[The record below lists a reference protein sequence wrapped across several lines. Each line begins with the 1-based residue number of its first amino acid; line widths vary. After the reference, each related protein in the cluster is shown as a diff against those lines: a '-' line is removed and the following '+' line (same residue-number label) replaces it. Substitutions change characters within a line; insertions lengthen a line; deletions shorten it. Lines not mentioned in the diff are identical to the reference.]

1 MGTIIELCADNL
13 TLDWGKNNNYKA
25 HSWLFS
31 EDDRF
36 EKKFTNYNFSNGALA
51 IFDNLE
57 NVKFRLNNLGYS
69 LDETKRRLEDQIN
82 IWRRVHDFPEI
93 TQLIMDYIS
102 SINLDDVTDLT
113 IQDEF
118 GDQDGDIYQWL
129 AKNIEAN
136 PIYITEKNKLIAKL
150 ENSEDYFDDIE
161 GFFYAKLDRYI
172 FLRLLCENSY
182 NLDKELKWFCYDI
195 IESGWT
201 SKEDI
206 QYFDNKYFVIEHNK
220 LYGKLNRYAIQQDNI
235 NNSVSQFD
243 DWLRNKGLL
252 KNRNYQ
258 RENLST
264 GGLTSTSYTTPTF
277 IRNIIHHPENTNNTF
292 NDGDLKESINSML
305 DLIKQNDINLERED
319 ND

>member
-1 MGTIIELCADNL
+1 MGTIIELCANNL
-13 TLDWGKNNNYKA
+13 TLDWGKNNYYKA

-36 EKKFTNYNFSNGALA
+36 EEKFTNYNFYNGGLA

-69 LDETKRRLEDQIN
+69 LDETKKRLEDQIN
-82 IWRRVHDFPEI
+82 IWRRVHVFPEI
-93 TQLIMDYIS
+93 TQLIMNYIS
-102 SINLDDVTDLT
+102 SINLDDMTDLT
-113 IQDEF
+113 IQEESKCF
-118 GDQDGDIYQWL
+118 GEDDVYHWL
-129 AKNIEAN
+129 AKKIEAD
-136 PIYITEKNKLIAKL
+136 PIYITEKNKLIANL

-161 GFFYAKLDRYI
+161 GFFFEKLDRYI
-172 FLRLLCENSY
+172 FLRLLCENQF
-182 NLDKELKWFCYDI
+182 NLDKELKWFCHDI
-195 IESGWT
+195 IESGWA

-220 LYGKLNRYAIQQDNI
+220 LYGKLNRYAIKQDKI
-235 NNSVSQFD
+235 DDKVSQFD
-243 DWLRNKGLL
+243 SWLRRKGLPQ
-252 KNRNYQ
+252 NRNYQ

-264 GGLTSTSYTTPTF
+264 DTLTPIRYTTPTF

-305 DLIKQNDINLERED
+305 GLIKQNGINLI
-319 ND
+319 

>member
-13 TLDWGKNNNYKA
+13 TLDWGKNNYYKA

-36 EKKFTNYNFSNGALA
+36 EKKSTNYNFCNGALA
-51 IFDNLE
+51 ISDNLE

-69 LDETKRRLEDQIN
+69 LAETKKRLEDQIN

-93 TQLIMDYIS
+93 AQLIMNYIS
-102 SINLDDVTDLT
+102 SINLDDITDLT
-113 IQDEF
+113 IIKESEYLDEE
-118 GDQDGDIYQWL
+118 DIYHWL
-129 AKNIEAN
+129 AKKIEAD
-136 PIYITEKNKLIAKL
+136 PIYITEKNKLIANL
-150 ENSEDYFDDIE
+150 EKPEDYFDDIE
-161 GFFYAKLDRYI
+161 GFFFEKLDRYI
-172 FLRLLCENSY
+172 CLRLLCENQN

-195 IESGWT
+195 IESGWA

-206 QYFDNKYFVIEHNK
+206 QYFYNKYFVIEHNK

-235 NNSVSQFD
+235 NDSVLQFD
-243 DWLRNKGLL
+243 SWLRSKGLPQN
-252 KNRNYQ
+252 KNYQ

-264 GGLTSTSYTTPTF
+264 GALTSISYTTPTF

-305 DLIKQNDINLERED
+305 DLIKQNGINLI
-319 ND
+319 

>member
-36 EKKFTNYNFSNGALA
+36 EKKFTNYNFYNGGLA

-69 LDETKRRLEDQIN
+69 LDETKKRLEDQIN

-93 TQLIMDYIS
+93 TQLIMNYIS
-102 SINLDDVTDLT
+102 SINLDDMTDLT
-113 IQDEF
+113 IQEESEYF
-118 GDQDGDIYQWL
+118 GEDDIYHWL
-129 AKNIEAN
+129 AKKIEAD

-150 ENSEDYFDDIE
+150 ENSEDYFDGIGE
-161 GFFYAKLDRYI
+161 FFFEKLDRYI
-172 FLRLLCENSY
+172 FLRLLCENQF

-195 IESGWT
+195 IESGWA
-201 SKEDI
+201 SVEDI

-220 LYGKLNRYAIQQDNI
+220 LYGKINRYAIQQDNI
-235 NNSVSQFD
+235 NDSVSQFD
-243 DWLRNKGLL
+243 SWLNSKGLPQ
-252 KNRNYQ
+252 NRNYQ
-258 RENLST
+258 RKNLST
-264 GGLTSTSYTTPTF
+264 DTLTSTRYTTPTF

-305 DLIKQNDINLERED
+305 DLIKQNGINLI
-319 ND
+319 

>member
-36 EKKFTNYNFSNGALA
+36 EKKSTNYNFYNGALA

-69 LDETKRRLEDQIN
+69 LDETKKRLEDQIN

-93 TQLIMDYIS
+93 TQLIMNYIS
-102 SINLDDVTDLT
+102 SINLDDITDLT
-113 IQDEF
+113 IQEESECF
-118 GDQDGDIYQWL
+118 GEADVYHWL
-129 AKNIEAN
+129 AKKIEADS
-136 PIYITEKNKLIAKL
+136 IYIAEKNKLIAKL
-150 ENSEDYFDDIE
+150 ENSEYYFDGIE
-161 GFFYAKLDRYI
+161 GFFFEKLDRYI
-172 FLRLLCENSY
+172 FLRLLCENQF

-195 IESGWT
+195 IESGWA
-201 SKEDI
+201 SVEDI

-220 LYGKLNRYAIQQDNI
+220 LYGKINRYAIQQDNI
-235 NNSVSQFD
+235 KDSVSQFD
-243 DWLRNKGLL
+243 SWLSSKGLL
-252 KNRNYQ
+252 QNRNYQ

-264 GGLTSTSYTTPTF
+264 GTLTSTRYTTPTF

-305 DLIKQNDINLERED
+305 DLIKQNGINLI
-319 ND
+319 

>member
-36 EKKFTNYNFSNGALA
+36 EKKFTNYNFYNGGLA

-69 LDETKRRLEDQIN
+69 LDETKKRLEDQIN

-93 TQLIMDYIS
+93 TQLIMNYIS
-102 SINLDDVTDLT
+102 SINLDDMTDLT
-113 IQDEF
+113 IQEESEYF
-118 GDQDGDIYQWL
+118 GEDDIYHWL
-129 AKNIEAN
+129 AKKIEAD

-150 ENSEDYFDDIE
+150 ENSEDYFDGIGE
-161 GFFYAKLDRYI
+161 FFFEKLDRYI
-172 FLRLLCENSY
+172 FLRLLCENQF
-182 NLDKELKWFCYDI
+182 NLDKELKWFCYGI
-195 IESGWT
+195 IESGWA
-201 SKEDI
+201 SVEDI

-220 LYGKLNRYAIQQDNI
+220 LYGKINRYAIQQDNI
-235 NNSVSQFD
+235 NDSVSQFD
-243 DWLRNKGLL
+243 SWLNSKGLPQ
-252 KNRNYQ
+252 NRNYQ
-258 RENLST
+258 RKNLST
-264 GGLTSTSYTTPTF
+264 DTLTSTRYTTPTF

-305 DLIKQNDINLERED
+305 DLIKQNGINLI
-319 ND
+319 

>member
-1 MGTIIELCADNL
+1 VGTIIELCADNL

-36 EKKFTNYNFSNGALA
+36 EEKFTNYNFCNGALA
-51 IFDNLE
+51 IFDNLK

-69 LDETKRRLEDQIN
+69 LDETKKRLEDQID
-82 IWRRVHDFPEI
+82 IWRRVHTFPEI
-93 TQLIMDYIS
+93 TQLIMTYIS
-102 SINLDDVTDLT
+102 SINLDDMTDLT

-118 GDQDGDIYQWL
+118 GYLDGDIYQWL
-129 AKNIEAN
+129 AKKIEAD

-150 ENSEDYFDDIE
+150 ESSEDYFDDIE
-161 GFFYAKLDRYI
+161 GFFYEKLDRYI

-195 IESGWT
+195 IESGWA

-235 NNSVSQFD
+235 NSSVSQFD

-264 GGLTSTSYTTPTF
+264 GTLTSIRYTTPTF

-305 DLIKQNDINLERED
+305 DLIEQNSIDLI
-319 ND
+319 